1 MTNPKLVDYLGWWS
15 MCDGPCICERAIF
28 WYEQRGGK
36 ALEMKADVLEL
47 IHIW

>member
-1 MTNPKLVDYLGWWS
+1 MALVYASGPYLGMS
-15 MCDGPCICERAIF
+15 NV
-28 WYEQRGGK
+28 GGK